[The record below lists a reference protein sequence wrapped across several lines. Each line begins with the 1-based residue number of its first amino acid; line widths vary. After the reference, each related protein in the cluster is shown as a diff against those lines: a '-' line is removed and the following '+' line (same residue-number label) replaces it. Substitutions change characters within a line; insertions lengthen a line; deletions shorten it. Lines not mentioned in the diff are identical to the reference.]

1 MFDLSYLKAW
11 FFQKKS
17 LTAKFAEACAK
28 VDALQKV
35 GNNGQFRYLRILDIA
50 DALRGEL
57 FSRGILLFPD
67 DREWWFDSWESDGK
81 RWLEAGV
88 QTEFTVTDGR
98 ETLTFAS
105 FGIGRDLDGHALAI
119 AQTEALKAWLKRIGL
134 IYGEWDDPEK
144 EHGDI
149 EKPLAPREVVQI
161 ANYQQRAFSAA
172 LEQCKMSKEE
182 AEKVISARLGQAV
195 TADLIMLL
203 PRKKFD
209 QALSILYGVRDQTEE
224 WSKSVEAIR
233 KVSQAQPV
241 VAALDRRNHDEVI
254 GAD

>member
-1 MFDLSYLKAW
+1 MFAISYLKSLL
-11 FFQKKS
+11 FQKS
-17 LTAKFAEACAK
+17 LVAKFAEACAGVEGLTK
-28 VDALQKV
+28 D
-35 GNNGQFRYLRILDIA
+35 GNNGKFDYLRILEIS
-50 DALRGEL
+50 DALRDKL
-57 FSRGILLFPD
+57 FARGILLIPND
-67 DREWWFDSWESDGK
+67 VEQWVESWDNQDKKLVTEV
-81 RWLEAGV
+81 GV
-88 QTEFTVTDGR
+88 KTEFTLTDGR
-98 ETLTFAS
+98 ESLKFS
-105 FGIGRDLDGHALAI
+105 SYGVGRDLDGHALAI
-119 AQTEALKAWLKRIGL
+119 AQTGALKAWLKRVGL
-134 IYGEWDDPEK
+134 IYGEWDDLEK

-172 LEQCKMSKEE
+172 LEQCKMSQEE
-182 AEKVISARLGQAV
+182 AEKVIGARLGQAV

-209 QALSILYGVRDQTEE
+209 QALSILYGVRDQTED

-241 VAALDRRNHDEVI
+241 VAALDRRNHDELI